1 MMNGLLQDVRYALR
15 QLRKNPGFTLVVAL
29 TLALAIGANTA
40 IFSVVNR
47 VLLESTPFPHAD
59 RLMMVWERNLAR
71 DPQPFPISGGVFTS
85 WKQGN
90 DVFQDIAASFDN
102 EMTLT
107 GSGEPRLVIGYDV
120 TPNYFRILD
129 VTPKMGRSFTDI
141 EGQSNAQVAV
151 LSDKF
156 WTTALRGDPEI
167 VGKSITLDA
176 KSYSVIGV
184 MPPLFNQPPQTEVWL
199 PMSLTPSAAGDYD
212 SAHRFI
218 RVLGRLKSGV
228 STAQAQARMDALERR
243 IAALH
248 PGTEQGNTTLVE
260 PLTQQLT
267 GDIRLP
273 LLALLGAVGFV
284 LLIACVN
291 IASLLLARAAG
302 RRSEIS
308 VRAAL
313 GATRVRLVR
322 QLLVESLL
330 LAAPAGL
337 LGVLLAVWST
347 RFLLAIFPNNL
358 ANLSIPH
365 VESIPVNGPVLW
377 FAVAIT
383 VFSALLFGVLPAVQC
398 SNTNSGE
405 ALKESGRVLAASVR
419 TLRAR
424 RTLIVGEVALSLI
437 LLAGAGLMVESFR
450 NVYNE
455 DLGFHPEHLLGL
467 EVFPP
472 PNRYPA
478 NQPEKQVAF
487 VNNVVEQIQRLP
499 GVDSV
504 GVTNYLPLTGFWG
517 TTEFQIE
524 GRALSDPSN
533 KPLADN
539 REASPGYFATM
550 GISLMEG
557 RDFTSADRAG
567 SERVAIVNSTLAHR
581 YFGNEDP
588 LDKVLELGN
597 VSSPEKWRIVGVV
610 SDVKAFGP
618 EEAMHAELYRPLA
631 QVRSFLLAF
640 VVRTSRDPGALLK
653 PAEQAIWDV
662 DKDQPVFDAM
672 PMTLLAGQALT
683 LRRTSTITLAGFAGL
698 ALVLAAVGLY
708 GVIAYSVAQHAHEIG
723 IRMAL
728 GASRQD
734 VVRLILQGGLRL
746 VLVGELIGLAL
757 SLVLLR
763 LGTSLFV
770 GVSAHDP
777 SVMILALATLA
788 LVSLL
793 ASYIPA
799 RRAASVDPMVA
810 LRYE

>member
-1 MMNGLLQDVRYALR
+1 MMNGLLQDTRYGLR
-15 QLRKNPGFTLVVAL
+15 QLRKNPGFTLVAAV

-59 RLMMVWERNLAR
+59 RLMMIWERNLAR
-71 DPQPFPISGGVFTS
+71 GPQPFSISGGVFTS
-85 WKQGN
+85 WKQEN
-90 DVFQDIAASFDN
+90 DVFKDIAASFDN

-107 GSGEPRLVIGYDV
+107 GSGEPRLVIGYDI

-129 VTPKMGRSFTDI
+129 VAPKIGRSFTDS
-141 EGQSNAQVAV
+141 EGQSNAQVAL

-156 WTTALRGDPEI
+156 WRTVLHGDPEI
-167 VGKSITLDA
+167 VGKTITLDA
-176 KSYSVIGV
+176 KPYSVIGI
-184 MPPLFNQPPQTEVWL
+184 MPPGFNQPPQTEVWI
-199 PMSLTPSAAGDYD
+199 PMSLTLSATSDYD

-218 RVLGRLKSGV
+218 RVLGRLKAGV
-228 STAQAQARMDALERR
+228 SVAQAQARMDALERR
-243 IAALH
+243 VAALH
-248 PGTEQGNTTLVE
+248 PAMGQGNTTLVE

-267 GDIRLP
+267 GDVRMP

-291 IASLLLARAAG
+291 IASLLLARASG
-302 RRSEIS
+302 RRSEVS

-322 QLLVESLL
+322 QFLVESLL
-330 LAAPAGL
+330 LALPAGL
-337 LGVLLAVWST
+337 LGVILAVWGT
-347 RFLLAIFPNNL
+347 RFLLAIFPNNV

-365 VESIPVNGPVLW
+365 IESIPVNVPVLW
-377 FAVAIT
+377 FAMGIT
-383 VFSALLFGVLPAVQC
+383 VLSALLFGVLPALQC
-398 SNTNSGE
+398 SNPNTSE
-405 ALKESGRVLAASVR
+405 ALKESGRVLGSSVR
-419 TLRAR
+419 SLRSR
-424 RTLIVGEVALSLI
+424 HTLIVGEVALSLI

-450 NVYNE
+450 HVYNE
-455 DLGFHPEHLLGL
+455 DLGFRPEHLLGL

-472 PNRYPA
+472 PNRYPG

-487 VNNVVEQIQRLP
+487 MNNVIDRIQRLP
-499 GVDSV
+499 GVESV

-517 TTEFQIE
+517 TTEFRIE
-524 GRALSDPSN
+524 GRATSDHTN
-533 KPLADN
+533 KPMADN

-550 GISLMEG
+550 GIPLLQG
-557 RDFTSADRAG
+557 RDFNSADRAG

-581 YFGNEDP
+581 YFGDENP
-588 LDKVLELGN
+588 VDKVLEFGDIG
-597 VSSPEKWRIVGVV
+597 SPEKWRIVGVV

-618 EEAMHAELYRPLA
+618 EEETHAELYRPLA
-631 QVRSFLLAF
+631 QVWSFLLAF

-672 PMTLLAGQALT
+672 PMTLLAGQSLT

-728 GASRQD
+728 GASRRD

-746 VLVGELIGLAL
+746 VLAGELIGLAS

-763 LGTSLFV
+763 LCASLFV

-777 SVMILALATLA
+777 RVMILALATLA

-799 RRAASVDPMVA
+799 RRAAKLDPMVA

>member
-1 MMNGLLQDVRYALR
+1 MIDGLLQDARYALR
-15 QLRKNPGFTLVVAL
+15 QLRKSPGFTLVAAI

-71 DPQPFPISGGVFTS
+71 DPEPAPVSGGVFTS
-85 WKQGN
+85 WKQEN

-107 GSGEPRLVIGYDV
+107 GSGDPRLVIGYDI
-120 TPNYFRILD
+120 TSNYFRILD
-129 VTPKMGRSFTDI
+129 VAPRMGRRFTDL

-156 WTTALRGDPEI
+156 WRTVLHGDPDI
-167 VGKSITLDA
+167 VGKTITLDA
-176 KSYSVIGV
+176 KVYSVIGV
-184 MPPLFNQPPQTEVWL
+184 MPPSFNQPPQTEVWL
-199 PMSLTPSAAGDYD
+199 PMSVTPAAATDYD

-218 RVLGRLKSGV
+218 RVLGRLKTGISV
-228 STAQAQARMDALERR
+228 AQAQARMDALERR

-248 PGTEQGNTTLVE
+248 PASKKGDTTLVE

-267 GDIRLP
+267 GDIRIP
-273 LLALLGAVGFV
+273 LLALFGAVGFV

-291 IASLLLARAAG
+291 IASLLLARASA
-302 RRSEIS
+302 RQSEVS

-313 GATRVRLVR
+313 GATRIRLVR
-322 QLLVESLL
+322 QFLLESLL
-330 LAAPAGL
+330 LAIPAGL
-337 LGVLLAVWST
+337 LGVVLALSST

-365 VESIPVNGPVLW
+365 VEAIPVNGPVLW
-377 FAVAIT
+377 FALGIT
-383 VFSALLFGVLPAVQC
+383 VLSAVLFGVLPALQS
-398 SNTNSGE
+398 SNTNTND
-405 ALKESGRVLAASVR
+405 ALKESGRVLGPTVR
-419 TLRAR
+419 SQRSRHA
-424 RTLIVGEVALSLI
+424 LIIGEVALSLI
-437 LLAGAGLMVESFR
+437 LLAGAGLMAESFR
-450 NVYNE
+450 QLYKE

-478 NQPEKQVAF
+478 DQPGKQVAF
-487 VNNVVEQIQRLP
+487 VNSVVDRIQRLP
-499 GVDSV
+499 GVESV

-524 GRALSDPSN
+524 GHPISDGTS

-539 REASPGYFATM
+539 REASPVYFATM
-550 GISLMEG
+550 GIPLLEG
-557 RDFTSADRAG
+557 RAFTTADQAG

-581 YFGNEDP
+581 YFGKEDP
-588 LDKVLELGN
+588 LDKILELGDF
-597 VSSPEKWRIVGVV
+597 SSSEKWRIVGVV
-610 SDVKAFGP
+610 PDVKAFGP
-618 EEAMHAELYRPLA
+618 EEEPHAELYRPLA

-640 VVRTSRDPGALLK
+640 VVRTSTNPGALLK
-653 PAEQAIWDV
+653 PAEEAIWDV

-672 PMTLLAGQALT
+672 PMTLLAGQSLT
-683 LRRTSTITLAGFAGL
+683 LRRTSTITLAAFAGL

-708 GVIAYSVAQHAHEIG
+708 GVIAYSVAQNRHEIG

-728 GASRQD
+728 GACRRD
-734 VVRLILQGGLRL
+734 VVRLTLQGGLRL
-746 VLVGELIGLAL
+746 VLAGELIGLVS
-757 SLVLLR
+757 SLVLFR
-763 LGTSLFV
+763 LCASLFV

-777 SVMILALATLA
+777 AVMVLALVTLA

-799 RRAASVDPMVA
+799 RRGANVDPMVA